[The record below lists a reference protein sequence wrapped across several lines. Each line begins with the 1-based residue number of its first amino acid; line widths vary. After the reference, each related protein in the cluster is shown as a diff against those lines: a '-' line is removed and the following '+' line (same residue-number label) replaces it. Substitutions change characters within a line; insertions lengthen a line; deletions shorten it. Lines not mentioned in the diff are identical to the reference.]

1 MRRFRKRREE
11 QYEKKNVNNVLAIM
25 TCVTFI
31 WSTGADAK
39 AEGIG
44 EDISFS
50 ELLTESALVGIAE
63 LQTRGIYLAEG
74 NSIINKISTSKIGAG
89 GSTTAAVKCKVQVV
103 PLVEKLSNGTWNYVT
118 SWTVTTASGYSAMAS
133 KSITVGTGY
142 YYRVR
147 CTHSAATDVSSSCT
161 SALWMG
167 N

>member
-1 MRRFRKRREE
+1 M
-11 QYEKKNVNNVLAIM
+11 KKKILALLMAI
-25 TCVTFI
+25 TICL
-31 WSTGADAK
+31 SGAFCQDVETR
-39 AEGIG
+39 AEDVG
-44 EDISFS
+44 EDIDYSY
-50 ELLTESALVGIAE
+50 LQTDDALVGHAE
-63 LQTRGIYLAEG
+63 MQTWGVYLASG
-74 NSIINKISTSKIGAG
+74 NSIINKISATKIGAG